1 METQLKLDIGDVQEY
16 LRKSGVDGWLIYDFV
31 GLNKVAQELFVFT
44 GHLITRRWFYF
55 IPAYGEPTALVHRIE
70 RANFPKAPGEV
81 MLYSG
86 WQELHAS
93 LNTIL
98 QGAHRIAMEYSPRN
112 AIPTNSFV
120 DAGTFEVVSEYVDEI
135 VSSANLVQYF
145 TCRLSQEQ
153 LESHKRA
160 ARVLDEAQQK
170 AFQFIEERLRQG
182 KTVTEFEV
190 QQLIMH
196 HIHENGMTAMAEAI
210 VAVNEFAS
218 DPHYAPT
225 QDKTNEIQKGDCILI
240 DLWGKETHANGI
252 YADIT
257 LVGFAGAAPPE
268 KYMEI
273 WTIARDARNL
283 AVDFM
288 RERHQKG
295 LTIRGYEVDEVVR
308 KYISDRGYGEYFFH
322 RTGHSIDQSD
332 HGKAVN
338 IDSFET
344 RDLRELMPGLL
355 FSIEPGIYLPEFGVR
370 TEIDVYFG
378 ENGPEVYTPIQEEL
392 ILMDV

>member
-1 METQLKLDIGDVQEY
+1 METQVKLDIGAVQDY
-16 LRKSGVDGWLIYDFV
+16 LQKSGVDGWLIYDFF
-31 GLNKVAQELFVFT
+31 GLNKIAQEVFVLT
-44 GHLITRRWFYF
+44 GHLLTRRWFYF
-55 IPAYGEPTALVHRIE
+55 IPAEGEPVALVHRIE
-70 RANFPKAPGEV
+70 RANFPQVPGRR

-86 WQELHAS
+86 WQELHAALRS
-93 LNTIL
+93 IL
-98 QGAHRIAMEYSPRN
+98 QGASRIAMEYSPQN

-120 DAGTFEVVSEYVDEI
+120 DAGTFEVVREFVDEI

-145 TCRLSQEQ
+145 TCRLNQDQ
-153 LESHKRA
+153 LESHRRA

-170 AFQFIEERLRQG
+170 AFQYIEHRLRDG
-182 KTVTEFEV
+182 KTVTEYEV
-190 QQLIMH
+190 QQLIMQ
-196 HIHENGMTAMAEAI
+196 HIHDNHMTAMADAI

-218 DPHYAPT
+218 DPHYAPSRE
-225 QDKTNEIQKGDCILI
+225 QFNEIKKGDCILI
-240 DLWGKETHANGI
+240 DLWGRETHENGI

-257 LVGFAGAAPPE
+257 LVGFAGTEPPE
-268 KYMEI
+268 KYVEI

-322 RTGHSIDQSD
+322 RTGHSIDQND

-378 ENGPEVYTPIQEEL
+378 ENGPEVYTPVQDEL